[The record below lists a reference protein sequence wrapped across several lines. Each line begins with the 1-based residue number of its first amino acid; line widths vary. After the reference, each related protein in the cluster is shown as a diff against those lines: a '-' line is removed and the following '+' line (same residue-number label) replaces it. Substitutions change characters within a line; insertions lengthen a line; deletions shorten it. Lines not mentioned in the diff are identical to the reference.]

1 MYNLFGHLQT
11 VAAMALFTYPKP
23 KFTQTPQKRTP
34 AAAAGRK
41 AGKYMPSLAGARP
54 PK

>member
-1 MYNLFGHLQT
+1 MQT

-41 AGKYMPSLAGARP
+41 EGKHMPYLAGATL